1 MKKVCPSCK
10 RNRRIGK
17 FAKNSSKPDGK
28 QVYCR
33 ECQKKYVDSYQGTFK
48 GLKKK
53 RKANKNWKEKNKE
66 HTKEYNKKYYAKYKE
81 RIISRRN
88 TISSRI
94 VENTGIKKINKS
106 RKVRYRDVVIDPKPR
121 RENG

>member
-1 MKKVCPSCK
+1 MKKICPGCG

-17 FAKNSSKPDGK
+17 FAKNTSRKDGK
-28 QVYCR
+28 QIYCR
-33 ECQKKYVDSYQGTFK
+33 ECQKNFVDSYHNTIRGY
-48 GLKKK
+48 KKK
-53 RKANKNWKEKNKE
+53 KKANTDWKNRNKD
-66 HTKEYNKKYYAKYKE
+66 HISEYNKKYYQKYKE

-94 VENTGIKKINKS
+94 TENTGIKKINKS

-121 RENG
+121 GNNG